1 MYPKTLDDVFV
12 MYPDLR
18 RLHQDAIRE
27 AVEAEREAC
36 AKIAEDDARVNA
48 SQRDHNP
55 EQFDYWDGANDAA
68 MDIRDAIRARYVVK
82 VTP

>member
-1 MYPKTLDDVFV
+1 MTVELCRSCYGELALV
-12 MYPDLR
+12 
-18 RLHQDAIRE
+18 

-55 EQFDYWDGANDAA
+55 EQFDYWDGADDAA